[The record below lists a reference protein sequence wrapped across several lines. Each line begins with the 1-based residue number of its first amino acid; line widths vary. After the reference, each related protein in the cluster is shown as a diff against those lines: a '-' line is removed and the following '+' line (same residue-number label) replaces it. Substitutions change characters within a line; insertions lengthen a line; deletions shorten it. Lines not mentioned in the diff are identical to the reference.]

1 MSLYAFLLYKTGRL
15 FYVLM
20 KKNIYCALL
29 LCVFAVAANAQA
41 NLQKTS
47 RGALYT
53 IFTKSTGDK
62 IKVNDVITLNITQ
75 KTDRDSLLASTYTMG
90 HPAKLQVKEPAATT
104 DPVESA
110 VMEVLPLAANNDSL
124 LIKVS
129 TDSLVKGNEAN
140 RPPFFPKG
148 SYLNLYIKIVN
159 VQTLNDAIA
168 ERNADMAK
176 AKIAETT
183 AANKYIADNK
193 LVLKTTA
200 SGLKYK
206 ITKVGLKPKPLAGDT
221 VLVNYVGRTLD
232 GKVFDS
238 SIADIAK
245 KAGLDQPG
253 RPYEPYKFPLGA
265 GQVIPGWDEGIL
277 LLNEGSKATFVI
289 PSNLAYAEHGSPD
302 GTTIPPFSTLVF
314 DVELVKVIRVKHA
327 APVSTVAKKPLVKH
341 HYPVKKTK

>member
-1 MSLYAFLLYKTGRL
+1 
-15 FYVLM
+15 M
-20 KKNIYCALL
+20 KKSIYCGLL
-29 LCVFAVAANAQA
+29 LCVFAVTANAQA
-41 NLQKTS
+41 NLQHTPKGS
-47 RGALYT
+47 SYT
-53 IFTKSTGDK
+53 IFTHATGDK

-75 KTDRDSLLASTYTMG
+75 KTDKDSLLASSYTMG
-90 HPAKLQVKEPAATT
+90 HPVKLQVQAPEAAT
-104 DPVESA
+104 DPIGA
-110 VMEVLPLAANNDSL
+110 ALMEVLPLAAINDSL

-129 TDSLVKGNEAN
+129 TDTLFKGHEES

-168 ERNADMAK
+168 ERNAGMAK
-176 AKIAETT
+176 AKTAETE

-206 ITKVGLKPKPLAGDT
+206 ITKTGLKPKPLAGDT
-221 VLVNYVGRTLD
+221 VLVNYTGRTLN

-238 SIADIAK
+238 SIADVAK

-253 RPYEPYKFPLGA
+253 RPYEPYKFSLGA
-265 GQVIPGWDEGIL
+265 GQVIPGWDEGL
-277 LLNEGSKATFVI
+277 LLVNEGGKATFVV
-289 PSNLAYAEHGSPD
+289 PSSLAYADHGSPD

-327 APVSTVAKKPLVKH
+327 APIRTTAKKPAAKH